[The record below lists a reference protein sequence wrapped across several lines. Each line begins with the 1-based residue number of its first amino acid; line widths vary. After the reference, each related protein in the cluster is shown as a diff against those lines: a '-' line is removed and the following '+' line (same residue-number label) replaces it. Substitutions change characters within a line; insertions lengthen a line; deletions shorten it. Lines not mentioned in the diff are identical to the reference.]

1 MVKLSSLFV
10 RSMNNNENG
19 FDNIDSQWQT
29 FSFATHAPG
38 KQAELFVPGE
48 NL

>member
-1 MVKLSSLFV
+1 VVKLSSLFV
-10 RSMNNNENG
+10 RSMSENEN
-19 FDNIDSQWQT
+19 NIDSQWQT

-38 KQAELFVPGE
+38 KKAELFVHGE